1 MPFLLLLFLMLV
13 CLPDDW
19 PAPVWAATPA
29 ECALVTWAGV
39 AAVVGTAFLLA
50 RRLSGQLHREPGR
63 RHALL
68 RRYAAWR
75 VYHQVGLYA
84 VYSLTLYAGGWG
96 WAVEQFCGP
105 AAPWRVGTE
114 LFLLAPFLTAM
125 ILSWACFYDV
135 ERAFHQATAGDEAPS
150 SGLDTADAFWGRR
163 AYLGYQVRQR
173 LGLISVPL
181 GLMIV
186 EKGLHRLFP
195 DLQKEQPALTTLL
208 GLAAVVAFV
217 IGMPWLFRLI
227 LGLRPLP
234 EGPLRQ
240 RLLAAGRRLRFRC
253 SDILLWDTHHGVAN
267 AMVIGIHPL
276 LRYVTFSDRLLS
288 DLTPD
293 EIEAVFGHEVG
304 HVKHHHMLYYLG
316 FLVVSLFVV
325 VGAWEAVPLALTGVR
340 EWLEG
345 HRHLEVIPF
354 LGLFGA
360 YFFLVFGFLSRR
372 CERQADIYG
381 CKAVSCTRGGC
392 QGHTADAE
400 RAAAGRGLCPT
411 GIRTFIEALEKVARL
426 NGISRDRPGWFQSW
440 QHSTIARRV
449 EFLQRMLDDPALEP
463 RFQRRVGL
471 VKWALFLGLAA
482 ALGVLGF
489 VRGWDL
495 SWLVL

>member
-1 MPFLLLLFLMLV
+1 MVV

-19 PAPVWAATPA
+19 PAPVWAATA
-29 ECALVTWAGV
+29 GESAALAWAGA
-39 AAVVGTAFLLA
+39 AAVVGTAALLGRWLS
-50 RRLSGQLHREPGR
+50 RRLYQAPGR

-68 RRYAAWR
+68 RRYGTYR
-75 VYHQVGLYA
+75 VYHQVSLFT

-96 WAVEQFCGP
+96 WAVEQFCAS
-105 AAPWRVGTE
+105 AAPWRVATE
-114 LFLLAPFLTAM
+114 LFLLAPFLTAL

-135 ERAFHQATAGDEAPS
+135 ERAFHRAGACDDERSGCPS
-150 SGLDTADAFWGRR
+150 TEVEPFWDRR
-163 AYLGYQVRQR
+163 AYVGYHVRQR

-181 GLMIV
+181 GLMIL

-195 DLQKEQPALTTLL
+195 TLQQDQPALTTFV
-208 GLAAVVAFV
+208 GLAAVPAVI

-227 LGLRPLP
+227 LRLRPLP

-240 RLLAAGRRLRFRC
+240 RLLDAGRRLRFRC
-253 SDILLWDTHHGVAN
+253 GDILLWDTHHSVAN
-267 AMVIGIHPL
+267 AMVIGIHPR
-276 LRYVTFSDRLLS
+276 LRYVTFSDRLLTE
-288 DLTPD
+288 LTPE

-325 VGAWEAVPLALTGVR
+325 FGAWEAAPLALPGLR
-340 EWLEG
+340 RWLEA
-345 HRHLEVIPF
+345 HRQLEIVPF
-354 LGLFGA
+354 LGLFGG

-381 CKAVSCTRGGC
+381 CKAVSCPR
-392 QGHTADAE
+392 ADCREHATSAE
-400 RAAAGRGLCPT
+400 CAAAGQGLCPT

-463 RFQRRVGL
+463 RFQRRVAL
-471 VKWALFLGLAA
+471 VKWALLLGLGA
-482 ALGVLGF
+482 ALGAIGF

-495 SWLVL
+495 SWLLG